1 VTTWYDV
8 TDLMIW
14 PLPHLTGIQ
23 RTTVGIL
30 NGLLEQRIPVRLVAF
45 DPRQQ
50 AFVPLS
56 VLALPETIRRHI
68 PTAVQAAGPTAD
80 GIGAAQATDTAPPG
94 MLVGQNTLRRK
105 RWLSS
110 KGLLGTDAAAT
121 EMRNAFRQFKTAA
134 RTLRRQ
140 ASRWARTRLGLR
152 RPDGVA
158 GVAPLPARDAGRT
171 VPRPEV
177 EDTGPGPFAAG
188 DLLLSLGATWSH
200 PAHAVAAGRLRRHG
214 VRVARM
220 IYDLIPTIKPQWVE
234 EIHTRL
240 ITPWVRSVLT
250 NSDHVFTISEFSKS
264 EIDRY
269 CAENHLPCAPLTV
282 LRLGDVLQDS
292 PTAAP
297 LPRFVPARPF
307 FLCVSTLD
315 VRKNHRLLYDAWS
328 VMAARDPDACPDL
341 VCLGVAH
348 LYVND
353 LLREIRSDR
362 AVNGRIHVLQ
372 GIDDN
377 ELAWYYGNCV
387 ATIYPSRYEGWG
399 LPVAE
404 SLGHGRLCLASHAT
418 SIPEISRD
426 LPEFFDPF
434 DAPGLV
440 ALVNRACR
448 DPEWVREREAR
459 IRSSFV
465 PTPWSHTV
473 GQMMAALAQ
482 TLPAAREAA

>member
-1 VTTWYDV
+1 MTTWYDV

-30 NGLLEQRIPVRLVAF
+30 NGLLELRLPVRLVAF
-45 DPRQQ
+45 DPRRR

-68 PTAVQAAGPTAD
+68 PAAARLADDADQEPATAALA
-80 GIGAAQATDTAPPG
+80 PG
-94 MLVGQNTLRRK
+94 MLSGQNTLRRK

-110 KGLLGTDAAAT
+110 KTIFGTDAAAT
-121 EMRNAFRQFKTAA
+121 EMRNAFRQFKTAT
-134 RTLRRQ
+134 RGFWRQ
-140 ASRWARTRLGLR
+140 SSRWARVRLGLR
-152 RPDGVA
+152 RADA
-158 GVAPLPARDAGRT
+158 GHGGAARPGAGPGRT
-171 VPRPEV
+171 VPRPDV
-177 EDTGPGPFAAG
+177 QDPGPGPFARG
-188 DLLLSLGATWSH
+188 DLLLSLGATWTH
-200 PAHAVAAGRLRRHG
+200 PAHAAAAAHLRRHG
-214 VRVARM
+214 VKVARM

-234 EIHTRL
+234 EIHTRM
-240 ITPWVRSVLT
+240 ITPWVRSVLAD
-250 NSDHVFTISEFSKS
+250 SDHVFTISEFSRS

-269 CAENHLPCAPLTV
+269 CADNRLHCAPLTV
-282 LRLGDVLQDS
+282 VRLGDVLQDN
-292 PTAAP
+292 PAVAP
-297 LPRFVPARPF
+297 LPRFVPGRPF

-328 VMAARDPDACPDL
+328 VLAARDPDGCPDL

-348 LYVND
+348 LYVAD

-362 AVNGRIHVLQ
+362 AVNARIHVLQ

-426 LPEFFDPF
+426 LPEFFDPY

-440 ALVNRACR
+440 SLVDRACR
-448 DPEWVREREAR
+448 DREWVEEREAR
-459 IRSSFV
+459 IRDSFR
-465 PTPWSHTV
+465 PTPWTHTA
-473 GQMMAALAQ
+473 GQVMAAVAAAPAQ
-482 TLPAAREAA
+482 EAA

>member
-1 VTTWYDV
+1 MTTWYDV

-14 PLPHLTGIQ
+14 LLPHLTGIQ

-30 NGLLEQRIPVRLVAF
+30 NGMLEQRMPVRLVAF
-45 DPRQQ
+45 DPRRR

-68 PTAVQAAGPTAD
+68 PAAAQLAGPVTD
-80 GIGAAQATDTAPPG
+80 GAGATQASDAAPVG
-94 MLVGQNTLRRK
+94 MLAGQKTLRRT

-110 KGLLGTDAAAT
+110 KTLLGTDAAAT
-121 EMRNAFRQFKTAA
+121 EMRNAFRQYKAAA

-140 ASRWARTRLGLR
+140 ASRWARVRLGLR
-152 RPDGVA
+152 RPDVVSA
-158 GVAPLPARDAGRT
+158 AAPLPARDAGRT

-177 EDTGPGPFAAG
+177 EDAGPGPFAAG
-188 DLLLSLGATWSH
+188 DLLLSLGATWSY
-200 PAHAVAAGRLRRHG
+200 PAHALAAGRLRRHG

-250 NSDHVFTISEFSKS
+250 DSDHVFTISEFSKS
-264 EIDRY
+264 EIDCY
-269 CAENHLPCAPLTV
+269 CAENHLRCAPLSV

-292 PTAAP
+292 PTTAP

-328 VMAARDPDACPDL
+328 VLAARDPDSCPDL

-348 LYVND
+348 LYVTD

-440 ALVNRACR
+440 ALVDRACR
-448 DPEWVREREAR
+448 DSEWVREREAR
-459 IRSSFV
+459 IRASFV

-473 GQMMAALAQ
+473 GQMMASLAAA
-482 TLPAAREAA
+482 LPAAQEAA

>member
-1 VTTWYDV
+1 MTTWYDV

-30 NGLLEQRIPVRLVAF
+30 NGLLERRVPVRLVAF
-45 DPRQQ
+45 DPRRG

-56 VLALPETIRRHI
+56 LLALPETIRRHV
-68 PTAVQAAGPTAD
+68 PAAAGLAGGAEQAA
-80 GIGAAQATDTAPPG
+80 AAAVPAELLAG
-94 MLVGQNTLRRK
+94 RGGLRRR

-110 KGLLGTDAAAT
+110 KTLLGTDAAAT
-121 EMRNAFRQFKTAA
+121 EMRNAFRQFKAAA

-140 ASRWARTRLGLR
+140 TSRWARIRLGLR
-152 RPDGVA
+152 RPNVA
-158 GVAPLPARDAGRT
+158 TAAAPPANRDMQRT

-177 EDTGPGPFAAG
+177 ADVGLGPFAAG

-200 PAHAVAAGRLRRHG
+200 PAHAPAAGHLRRHG

-250 NSDHVFTISEFSKS
+250 DSDHVFTISEFSKA
-264 EIDRY
+264 EIVRY
-269 CAENHLPCAPLTV
+269 CAENRIACAPLSV
-282 LRLGDVLQDS
+282 VRLGDVLHDS
-292 PTAAP
+292 PRAAP
-297 LPRFVPARPF
+297 LPRVVPARPF

-328 VMAARDPDACPDL
+328 VLAARDPDGCPDL

-348 LYVND
+348 LYVTD

-362 AVNGRIHVLQ
+362 AVNARIHVLK
-372 GIDDN
+372 GIDDA

-404 SLGHGRLCLASHAT
+404 SLGHGRLCLASRAT
-418 SIPEISRD
+418 SIPEISPD

-434 DAPGLV
+434 DAPGLA
-440 ALVNRACR
+440 ALVDRARR
-448 DPEWVREREAR
+448 DRDWVREREER
-459 IRSSFV
+459 IRATFV

-473 GQMMAALAQ
+473 DQVMAALA
-482 TLPAAREAA
+482 PAARQAA